1 MRIEELEKTLYRL
14 NSSIKDALRAS
25 QYESWG
31 DLSGV
36 EYSRKDPQESF
47 LAVEF
52 SGVLEKLEDIKAR
65 LDYLQRPIE
74 AKGLLFKGDNGR
86 YTARATETAPDSP
99 IEEWEYTSGHSIEF
113 LYTDPDED
121 EERTSWRVSRVEYSH
136 EKQDYYIVG
145 YRETQLEGLTVR
157 IRE

>member
-14 NSSIKDALRAS
+14 NSSIEDALRAS
-25 QYESWG
+25 QYEEWG

-36 EYSRKDPQESF
+36 EYSHEDPQESF
-47 LAVEF
+47 LATEL
-52 SGVLEKLEDIKAR
+52 SGVLYKLEDIKAR

-86 YTARATETAPDSP
+86 YTARATETAPDSF

-113 LYTDPDED
+113 LYTDPDE
-121 EERTSWRVSRVEYSH
+121 ERTSWRASRVEYSH

-157 IRE
+157 RRERA